1 MPDDGK
7 LSIFDDAPARS
18 GRPMTVFRL
27 LAVAFA
33 ALLALPAA
41 AEDSALLIQLRP
53 DGRYT
58 VWHAGGQSP
67 LSEDEIGALEASA
80 RPEGGRSMLTA
91 AGLARA
97 FEMPSGVLIRL
108 PALGPDRSLLI
119 DHDGCG
125 GIKVWH
131 DRGDVNLTEDELTE
145 LVLSALPEG
154 GKNVVLGQYHAKAY
168 STKIGVIAAIWRPR
182 ARPGR

>member
-1 MPDDGK
+1 
-7 LSIFDDAPARS
+7 
-18 GRPMTVFRL
+18 MTVHRL
-27 LAVAFA
+27 SLSLCLGLCA

-41 AEDSALLIQLRP
+41 AEDTALLIQLRP

-58 VWHAGGQSP
+58 VWHAGSQSP
-67 LSEDEIGALEASA
+67 LSEDEIGSLEASA

-91 AGLARA
+91 AGLAPA
-97 FEMPSGVLIRL
+97 FETPNGVLIRL
-108 PALGPDRSLLI
+108 PALGPDRALLI

-131 DRGDVNLTEDELTE
+131 DRGDVNLTEDQLTE
-145 LVLSALPEG
+145 LLLSALPEG

-168 STKIGVIAAIWRPR
+168 TTKIGVIAAIWRPR
-182 ARPGR
+182 ARQKR

>member
-1 MPDDGK
+1 
-7 LSIFDDAPARS
+7 
-18 GRPMTVFRL
+18 MTAHSRYFAFCLGL
-27 LAVAFA
+27 LAALFA
-33 ALLALPAA
+33 HPAA
-41 AEDSALLIQLRP
+41 AEDTALLIQLKP

-67 LSEDEIGALEASA
+67 LSDDEIGALEAGA
-80 RPEGGRSMLTA
+80 RPEGGKNVLTS
-91 AGLARA
+91 AGLAQA
-97 FEMPSGVLIRL
+97 FETPNGVLIRL
-108 PALGPDRSLLI
+108 PALGPERALLI

-131 DRGDVNLTEDELTE
+131 DRGDVKLTEDELTE

-168 STKIGVIAAIWRPR
+168 TTKIGVVAAIWRPL
-182 ARPGR
+182 ARPGG